1 MSHFSCAQRLA
12 AVGTDAADQNNM
24 DPILLDDSALT
35 MRAGTPVF
43 LAPEVIWEY
52 RHLPATSST
61 SLPPM
66 NGQFSSLSAATEPSS
81 DRECG
86 PTLPGS
92 RILSSVGK
100 PPITK
105 AIDVWALG
113 ITFFCL
119 LTGRLPY
126 NASRNEWALYNK
138 IANENIRLS
147 DTLGADKLPTGVR
160 RTIDG
165 EKGKQDEG
173 EGEEEEE
180 KGLSK
185 HEGKKKAKD
194 IGEGPVIF
202 ALLERFLQRDPAN
215 RIKLEEVKV
224 SAFFV
229 RELSESYSD
238 RYFLSPFCISNL
250 IDEFNIPSSSPNSSS
265 RAYRTSTT
273 GSFLL
278 PPLPHPSSSIPPI
291 LRKR

>member
-1 MSHFSCAQRLA
+1 
-12 AVGTDAADQNNM
+12 M
-24 DPILLDDSALT
+24 DPILLDNSALT

-66 NGQFSSLSAATEPSS
+66 NGQFSSLSAATDPSS
-81 DRECG
+81 DSESN
-86 PTLPGS
+86 PALLGS
-92 RILSSVGK
+92 RVPSSIGK

-147 DTLGADKLPTGVR
+147 DTLGADKVPTGVR

-165 EKGKQDEG
+165 EKGKQEEG
-173 EGEEEEE
+173 EGEEEEEE

-185 HEGKKKAKD
+185 HEGKKKAMD

-224 SAFFV
+224 SA
-229 RELSESYSD
+229 YSV
-238 RYFLSPFCISNL
+238 
-250 IDEFNIPSSSPNSSS
+250 
-265 RAYRTSTT
+265 
-273 GSFLL
+273 
-278 PPLPHPSSSIPPI
+278 
-291 LRKR
+291 